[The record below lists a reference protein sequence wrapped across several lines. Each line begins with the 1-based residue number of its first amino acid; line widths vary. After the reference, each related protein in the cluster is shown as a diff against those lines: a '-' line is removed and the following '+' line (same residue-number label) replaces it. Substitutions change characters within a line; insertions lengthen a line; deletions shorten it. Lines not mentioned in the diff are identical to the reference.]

1 MAYSDWCGQG
11 RKRAESRVKSAQFY
25 FIRGTG
31 GSFAVISRKTNTL
44 RTAQKSSWA
53 SRSSTVGDVLRA
65 LNWQKTEEIGLSIYG
80 RRCKEEA
87 LLKDGDRI
95 ELTEPLRIDPKEA
108 RRLRALNKPLLAT
121 RGRKHQNKISPFE

>member
-1 MAYSDWCGQG
+1 MAHSELMRQG
-11 RKRAESRVKSAQFY
+11 RKQAESRVKSAQFY

-44 RTAQKSSWA
+44 RLLKKVLELPEG
-53 SRSSTVGDVLRA
+53 STVGDALRA
-65 LNWQKTEEIGLSIYG
+65 LGWQKTEEIGLSIYG
-80 RRCKEEA
+80 RRCKEED

-121 RGRKHQNKISPFE
+121 RGRKHAK

>member
-1 MAYSDWCGQG
+1 MAHSELRRQG
-11 RKRAESRVKSAQFY
+11 RKQAESRVKSAQFY

-44 RTAQKSSWA
+44 RTAQKVLELPEG
-53 SRSSTVGDVLRA
+53 STVGDALRA
-65 LNWQKTEEIGLSIYG
+65 LGWQKTEEIGLSIYG
-80 RRCKEEA
+80 RRCKEED

-121 RGRKHQNKISPFE
+121 RGRKHAK

>member
-1 MAYSDWCGQG
+1 MAHSELMRQG
-11 RKRAESRVKSAQFY
+11 RKQAESRVKSAQFY

-31 GSFAVISRKTNTL
+31 GSLLLSAVKQTPSGLLKKAL
-44 RTAQKSSWA
+44 ELPEG
-53 SRSSTVGDVLRA
+53 STVGDALRA
-65 LNWQKTEEIGLSIYG
+65 LGWQKTEEIGLSIYG
-80 RRCKEEA
+80 RRCKEED

-121 RGRKHQNKISPFE
+121 RGRKHAK